1 MTTLGLLEEMLSFW
15 FSLPMSSRSSSFTI
29 FTTIC
34 AGVRLSM
41 TSAPLARS
49 ETRFTKSFTTL

>member
-1 MTTLGLLEEMLSFW
+1 MTTLGDFEEMLSLR
-15 FSLPMSSRSSSFTI
+15 FSLPIRARSSSFTI

-41 TSAPLARS
+41 TSAPFARS